1 MTALRRALLIAFGA
15 LLGGLF
21 REVLTEFLPVVA
33 EDPALIAPALLVVN
47 VSGSL
52 LAGFIRRL
60 TLDEE
65 RKGRDTAWIE
75 ATMVV
80 GFCGG
85 YTSYSAFV
93 SVLHEGLAGSEPWAI
108 GLAAAT
114 IVLCPLAA
122 AIGLRASG
130 GYPPRPAVR
139 RPEADGGTESA
150 RP

>member
-1 MTALRRALLIAFGA
+1 MTALRRALLIALGA
-15 LLGGLF
+15 ALGGLF
-21 REVLTEFLPVVA
+21 REVLTEFLPVAA

-52 LAGFIRRL
+52 FAGFIRRL
-60 TLDEE
+60 CASEE
-65 RKGRDTAWIE
+65 RKGRDATRLE

-93 SVLHEGLAGSEPWAI
+93 ASMHEGLAGDLPWAI

-114 IVLCPLAA
+114 VVLCPIAA
-122 AIGLRASG
+122 AIGMQGSG
-130 GYPPRPAVR
+130 GYPPRPSH
-139 RPEADGGTESA
+139 DSA
-150 RP
+150 GSSEKAPA